1 MTGTSADNPAP
12 WLPPEW
18 RADLK
23 AYSWQRQTI
32 GRSGA
37 LVFRLESEGRPALF
51 VKSEAVDD
59 LAELPGEGL
68 RLRWLAQHAV
78 PAPRLQS
85 QVTSQG
91 RHWLLAS
98 ALPGRDLASSPGLAP
113 RRVVAL
119 AADALRDLHR
129 LPADACPFDHRLD
142 RRIAD
147 ARARVDAGAVDEA
160 DFDEE
165 RRGRD
170 AADLLAELIARRPQA
185 EDLVVAHGDA
195 CLPNLMAQAG
205 RFAGFVDCG
214 RLGVADRHQDLAL
227 ACWSVRHNLGEAW
240 VAPFLRHYGVPA
252 DPERLAY
259 YRLLDEFF

>member
-1 MTGTSADNPAP
+1 MNGRTFDNRTPSI
-12 WLPPEW
+12 PPEW

-37 LVFRLESEGRPALF
+37 VVFRLEAEGYPALF
-51 VKSEAVDD
+51 VKSEAADD
-59 LAELPGEGL
+59 FAELPGEGL
-68 RLRWLAQHAV
+68 RLRWLAQHGV
-78 PAPRLQS
+78 PAPLVQS
-85 QVTSQG
+85 QVTAQG
-91 RHWLLAS
+91 RHWLLTS
-98 ALPGRDLASSPGLAP
+98 ALPGRDLASCADLAP
-113 RRVVAL
+113 QRVVDL

-129 LPADACPFDHRLD
+129 LPPDGCPFDHRLD
-142 RRIAD
+142 RRID
-147 ARARVDAGAVDEA
+147 AARTRVDAGAVDET

-165 RRGRD
+165 RRGRR
-170 AADLLAELIARRPQA
+170 AADLLSELIARRPPV

-205 RFAGFVDCG
+205 RFTGFVDCG
-214 RLGVADRHQDLAL
+214 RLGRTDRHQDLAL
-227 ACWSVRHNLGEAW
+227 ACWSIRYNLGEAW
-240 VAPFLRHYGVPA
+240 IAPFLRRYGVPA